1 MVKDLP
7 RELWLEIF
15 KHFIVSFGVMELYKY
30 RKVCKVWFE
39 LIIVI
44 LIDKLTSMITK
55 IKYYYQ
61 IIRGS
66 IKEEIKSNSSPPPSP
81 SPSSHSSTQQTMNNF
96 ITYNYN
102 TESFE
107 CNFITTLNNDKSE
120 EGKKKENIKKKYSE
134 FCIIFHLIYEILN
147 VDSIKRIREYLIHNY
162 WLNIEE
168 DIIDD
173 DSKYFQKIIV
183 RGDKLLPYIDY
194 IDQINDLICYF
205 NNLTTAQ

>member
-30 RKVCKVWFE
+30 RKVCKQYYE
-39 LIIVI
+39 IIQI
-44 LIDKLTSMITK
+44 LG
-55 IKYYYQ
+55 
-61 IIRGS
+61 GS
-66 IKEEIKSNSSPPPSP
+66 SNNTEEEIKPNTSPPP
-81 SPSSHSSTQQTMNNF
+81 SPSSHSSTQQTTNSF
-96 ITYNYN
+96 ISYNYN

-107 CNFITTLNNDKSE
+107 YNFITTLKNDN
-120 EGKKKENIKKKYSE
+120 EGKKKENIKKKYNE

-147 VDSIKRIREYLIHNY
+147 VASIKRIREYLIDNY

-168 DIIDD
+168 NIVD

-194 IDQINDLICYF
+194 IDQIGDLIGYL
-205 NNLTTAQ
+205 NNLTTR